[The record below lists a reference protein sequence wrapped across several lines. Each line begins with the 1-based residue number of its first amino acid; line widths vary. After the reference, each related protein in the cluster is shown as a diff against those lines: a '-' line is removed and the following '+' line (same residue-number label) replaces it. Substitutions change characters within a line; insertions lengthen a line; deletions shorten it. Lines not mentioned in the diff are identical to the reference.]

1 MSDQLLE
8 APKSRT
14 GLYAVI
20 AAVVAIAL
28 VVGGY
33 FLFIRDDGDAIRI
46 GVVDDTDPY
55 WRDFTDAAEDA
66 GLDVEIVNFADY
78 NQPNRA
84 LDEGELDLN
93 QFQHLAFLAE
103 HLEANPDSDIVPI
116 GATAIYPLALYSENY
131 DSIDAIPDGAEV
143 VVPND
148 PSNQA
153 RALVILQEAGLIELE
168 DGGTLT
174 SDLSQVD
181 EGASRVRVNEAAAN
195 FTAASLEDVAAA
207 VINND
212 FIKDAG
218 LDPEAALAQDDPE
231 DERAQPYINI
241 FAANAED
248 ADNED
253 YRELVRIYHDTQKVQ
268 DGVLDASE
276 GTAVLLDTPVADL
289 DAALDEAREAVRNS

>member
-1 MSDQLLE
+1 MSDQILE

-14 GLYAVI
+14 PLYTAI
-20 AAVVAIAL
+20 AVVL
-28 VVGGY
+28 VLLLAVGAY
-33 FLFIRDDGDAIRI
+33 FLFIRDSGDAIRI
-46 GVVDDTDPY
+46 GVVDSSDPY
-55 WRDFTDAAEDA
+55 WRDFTQAADEA

-131 DSIDAIPDGAEV
+131 GSIDEIPDGAEV

-153 RALVILQEAGLIELE
+153 RALVILQDAGLIELA

-181 EGASRVRVNEAAAN
+181 EAGSRVQVTEAAAN
-195 FTAASLEDVAAA
+195 FTAASLQDVAAA

-253 YRELVRIYHDTQKVQ
+253 YLELVRIYHDTQKVQ
-268 DGVLDASE
+268 DGVLEASE
-276 GTAVLLDTPVADL
+276 GTAVLLDTPTAEL
-289 DAALDEAREAVRNS
+289 DAALDEAREAVRNG